1 MLESAPV
8 HCMAI
13 RYLDND
19 PPRTDDPL
27 LTRFVRRPA
36 EGFGGND
43 QLQADAV
50 QIFKSKGVTR
60 LKTV

>member
-1 MLESAPV
+1 
-8 HCMAI
+8 MAI